1 MFDFIG
7 KKILITGASG
17 GIGKELT
24 KSFLENG
31 ADVFITGTNSQKL
44 TLLNKELNGKCKTIE
59 CNLSSVD
66 DTNNLIDYLNGFGGM
81 DILINNAGK
90 TEDNLFMRMTDKQWE
105 DVMLINLT
113 SVMRLTRGVIRGMIK
128 KRWGRVINI
137 SSIVALT
144 GNPGQSNYVTAKSG
158 LIGFSKSLASEVAS
172 RGITVNCIAP
182 GFIDTNMTEK
192 VNNDE
197 IEINKEQNVLNKGK
211 KIFNSLDGKKVYTE
225 SIIFSG
231 EEVHVESS
239 GLFINLGQARAQ
251 TFFIPDKNYP

>member
-1 MFDFIG
+1 MFDFTG

-17 GIGKELT
+17 GIGRELS
-24 KSFLENG
+24 KSFLDYG
-31 ADVFITGTNSQKL
+31 ADVIITGTNSKKL
-44 TLLNKELNGKCKTIE
+44 SLLNKDLNCKCKIFQ

-66 DTNNLIDYLNGFGGM
+66 DTNNLIEYLNGFGGI
-81 DILINNAGK
+81 DVLVNNAGK

-113 SVMRLTRGVIRGMIK
+113 SVMRLTRGIIRGMVK

-144 GNPGQSNYVTAKSG
+144 GNPGQSNYVAAKSG

-182 GFIDTNMTEK
+182 GFINTNMTEK
-192 VNNDE
+192 LNENQKNLILSKIPMNRIGLPVEICSSAIFLASSFSNYITGQTIHVN
-197 IEINKEQNVLNKGK
+197 GGMYM
-211 KIFNSLDGKKVYTE
+211 S
-225 SIIFSG
+225 
-231 EEVHVESS
+231 
-239 GLFINLGQARAQ
+239 
-251 TFFIPDKNYP
+251 